1 MFEGALEGGPDP
13 GAGVDV
19 VLGAQ
24 SGEGIVEVGRDTD
37 QQGFIFYLIS
47 EYITDLTP
55 AFGLVGAAGGGVG
68 WDVGS
73 KSSKLCFPYR
83 KTLARGFPLDPSGDE
98 QGGEIMGRPKLGE
111 AALRRHVVT
120 VRLNDGEHEELRRQA
135 GKARQRVP
143 EFIRQ
148 RVLERRLQI
157 GSPRQLGVAEFREL
171 NRIGVNLNQIA
182 RALNQRS
189 DVAAPRLDELRR
201 LGELIAHLL
210 ER

>member
-1 MFEGALEGGPDP
+1 
-13 GAGVDV
+13 
-19 VLGAQ
+19 
-24 SGEGIVEVGRDTD
+24 
-37 QQGFIFYLIS
+37 
-47 EYITDLTP
+47 
-55 AFGLVGAAGGGVG
+55 
-68 WDVGS
+68 
-73 KSSKLCFPYR
+73 
-83 KTLARGFPLDPSGDE
+83 
-98 QGGEIMGRPKLGE
+98 MGRPKLGE
-111 AALRRHVVT
+111 TALRRHVVT

-135 GKARQRVP
+135 GKARLRVP

-157 GSPRQLGVAEFREL
+157 GSPRQLGAAEFREL

>member
-1 MFEGALEGGPDP
+1 M
-13 GAGVDV
+13 
-19 VLGAQ
+19 
-24 SGEGIVEVGRDTD
+24 
-37 QQGFIFYLIS
+37 
-47 EYITDLTP
+47 
-55 AFGLVGAAGGGVG
+55 
-68 WDVGS
+68 GS
-73 KSSKLCFPYR
+73 RSSKLCFPYR
-83 KTLARGFPLDPSGDE
+83 KTTC
-98 QGGEIMGRPKLGE
+98 QGLPTGPPRRRTGRRNHGRPKLGE
-111 AALRRHVVT
+111 TALRRHVAT

-135 GKARQRVP
+135 GKARLRVP

-182 RALNQRS
+182 RALNQGS
-189 DVAAPRLDELRR
+189 DVAAPRLDELKR

>member
-1 MFEGALEGGPDP
+1 M
-13 GAGVDV
+13 
-19 VLGAQ
+19 
-24 SGEGIVEVGRDTD
+24 
-37 QQGFIFYLIS
+37 
-47 EYITDLTP
+47 
-55 AFGLVGAAGGGVG
+55 
-68 WDVGS
+68 WGS
-73 KSSKLCFPYR
+73 RSSKLCFPYR
-83 KTLARGFPLDPSGDE
+83 KTLARGFPLDPLGDE

-111 AALRRHVVT
+111 TALRRHVVT

-135 GKARQRVP
+135 GKARLRVP

-189 DVAAPRLDELRR
+189 DVAAPRLDELGR

>member
-1 MFEGALEGGPDP
+1 MFSVPENHLP
-13 GAGVDV
+13 GA
-19 VLGAQ
+19 
-24 SGEGIVEVGRDTD
+24 S
-37 QQGFIFYLIS
+37 
-47 EYITDLTP
+47 
-55 AFGLVGAAGGGVG
+55 
-68 WDVGS
+68 
-73 KSSKLCFPYR
+73 
-83 KTLARGFPLDPSGDE
+83 PLDPIGDG
-98 QGGEIMGRPKLGE
+98 QGGEIMGRPKLSE
-111 AALRRHVVT
+111 TALRRHVLT

-135 GKARQRVP
+135 GQARLRAPV
-143 EFIRQ
+143 FIRQ

>member
-1 MFEGALEGGPDP
+1 MFSILENTCQGRAPGPP
-13 GAGVDV
+13 G
-19 VLGAQ
+19 
-24 SGEGIVEVGRDTD
+24 E
-37 QQGFIFYLIS
+37 
-47 EYITDLTP
+47 
-55 AFGLVGAAGGGVG
+55 
-68 WDVGS
+68 
-73 KSSKLCFPYR
+73 
-83 KTLARGFPLDPSGDE
+83 E
-98 QGGEIMGRPKLGE
+98 QGGEIMGRPKLSE
-111 AALRRHVVT
+111 TALRRHAVI

-135 GKARQRVP
+135 GKARLRVP

>member
-1 MFEGALEGGPDP
+1 MFSVSENTCQGASPW
-13 GAGVDV
+13 
-19 VLGAQ
+19 
-24 SGEGIVEVGRDTD
+24 
-37 QQGFIFYLIS
+37 
-47 EYITDLTP
+47 TP
-55 AFGLVGAAGGGVG
+55 
-68 WDVGS
+68 
-73 KSSKLCFPYR
+73 
-83 KTLARGFPLDPSGDE
+83 GDE
-98 QGGEIMGRPKLGE
+98 PGGEIMGRPKLGE
-111 AALRRHVVT
+111 TALRRHAVT

-135 GKARQRVP
+135 GKARLRVP

-157 GSPRQLGVAEFREL
+157 GSPCQLGVAEFREL

-189 DVAAPRLDELRR
+189 DADAPRLDELRR

>member
-1 MFEGALEGGPDP
+1 
-13 GAGVDV
+13 
-19 VLGAQ
+19 
-24 SGEGIVEVGRDTD
+24 
-37 QQGFIFYLIS
+37 
-47 EYITDLTP
+47 
-55 AFGLVGAAGGGVG
+55 
-68 WDVGS
+68 
-73 KSSKLCFPYR
+73 
-83 KTLARGFPLDPSGDE
+83 
-98 QGGEIMGRPKLGE
+98 MGRPKLGE
-111 AALRRHVVT
+111 TALRRHAVT

-135 GKARQRVP
+135 GKARLRVP

-189 DVAAPRLDELRR
+189 DAAAPRLDELRR

-210 ER
+210 GAVRR